1 MIPSCKAMPAYI
13 FFILLSSIFL
23 DTEASN
29 RNCTSIKCTHDGA
42 PDIRSPFHVRGQH
55 SRHRGHHG
63 YELHCNNN
71 TTLIHFPS
79 YGDLVVKSISYDVR
93 KLDLIDPKNCIHQV
107 FLNLNLSLTPFRY
120 YHSLKEYS
128 YLNCSFRLSPSFT
141 RVPCLSSSG
150 YHVYTVEPSLSVPD
164 SCKVVRT
171 ITVPFRYS
179 PYLSDSSFGLGL
191 TWDFLGQQDCEAN
204 QVQSISQIETCQQ
217 TPAKVGGY
225 KIIPSTTMKHQVIE
239 WEQGWSYMQ
248 AGITKLKRIIQG
260 LPEPQFSSEDY
271 MMLYATVYNMC
282 TQNPPYD
289 YSQQLYD
296 KYRETFQN
304 YITSTVLPSL
314 KGKRGEFML
323 QEFVKSW
330 TNHKVMVR
338 WLSRFF
344 HYLDR
349 YFIADRSLANLDE
362 VGLNSFRDFVYRET
376 KVDARVAVIGL
387 INKER
392 EGRKLTETY

>member
-1 MIPSCKAMPAYI
+1 
-13 FFILLSSIFL
+13 
-23 DTEASN
+23 
-29 RNCTSIKCTHDGA
+29 
-42 PDIRSPFHVRGQH
+42 
-55 SRHRGHHG
+55 
-63 YELHCNNN
+63 
-71 TTLIHFPS
+71 
-79 YGDLVVKSISYDVR
+79 
-93 KLDLIDPKNCIHQV
+93 
-107 FLNLNLSLTPFRY
+107 
-120 YHSLKEYS
+120 
-128 YLNCSFRLSPSFT
+128 
-141 RVPCLSSSG
+141 
-150 YHVYTVEPSLSVPD
+150 
-164 SCKVVRT
+164 
-171 ITVPFRYS
+171 
-179 PYLSDSSFGLGL
+179 
-191 TWDFLGQQDCEAN
+191 
-204 QVQSISQIETCQQ
+204 
-217 TPAKVGGY
+217 
-225 KIIPSTTMKHQVIE
+225 MKHQVIE